1 MRIPACI
8 ASLALCWAAW
18 PARAQWS
25 TNPATYVTVRGGGH
39 YTNLCLAGDSRGGAY
54 FVWQETGAGDPR
66 IKVQRVT
73 AAGTLAWTN
82 PVDVSSSAN
91 QQLDPVAAGL
101 PDGSVMVGWRERI
114 PNTPQFIDVLMLQRI
129 DATGQWS
136 GPTGLALTPTN
147 WNCALL
153 QLASGGDG
161 AVLACWRDG
170 RVSADKYDLYA
181 ERVVGATGTKS
192 WNPFGYGVPVA
203 TNGTNQNPVI
213 IPSGPGAAIVGWEH
227 KVGPTFDIYAQRI
240 GTNGALEWVDG
251 GRLVC
256 DATNNQAR
264 LTMIPDGN
272 EGAFLAWDDARNSA
286 SNSLDVYVQR
296 ISRLGSRYWTF
307 NGIGVFTN
315 FLNNNTP
322 HLVYDGATGVIVSA
336 SEWDASF
343 TDCDITAQRLT
354 SAGSRL
360 WSAFQTNALGCGNH
374 QLGGAARGDA
384 HGQLVSRAR
393 RALGLRARPAR
404 RRGCACRPGCA
415 AWSGQADQVGA
426 DVAVAD
432 GAVVGAP
439 VVHHRVDVAERAL
452 PVCAART
459 RWWARSG
466 WCARRA
472 CRARPGRSTVQP
484 SAICSAGPQP
494 LTRLRRHMVTG
505 MPPRCGSAW
514 TSRRRG
520 NTR

>member
-1 MRIPACI
+1 MRISACI
-8 ASLALCWAAW
+8 ASLAICLAAG
-18 PARAQWS
+18 PTPAQWS
-25 TNPATYVTVRGGGH
+25 TNPAAYVTVRGGGV
-39 YTNLCLAGDSRGGAY
+39 YTNLCLAGDSQGGAY

-114 PNTPQFIDVLMLQRI
+114 PNAPQFIDVLMLQRI

-170 RVSADKYDLYA
+170 RVTSDKYDLYA
-181 ERVVGATGTKS
+181 ERVVGVTGTKT

-227 KVGPTFDIYAQRI
+227 KVGPAFDIYAQRI

-322 HLVYDGATGVIVSA
+322 QLVYDGATGVIVSA

-354 SAGSRL
+354 AGGSRL
-360 WSAFQTNALGCGNH
+360 WSADGMYLVYAADVQWPHVLCPD
-374 QLGGAARGDA
+374 GAGSCEPARERDGVHIDPSA
-384 HGQLVSRAR
+384 APGVLAWLVD
-393 RALGLRARPAR
+393 RALA
-404 RRGCACRPGCA
+404 
-415 AWSGQADQVGA
+415 
-426 DVAVAD
+426 
-432 GAVVGAP
+432 
-439 VVHHRVDVAERAL
+439 
-452 PVCAART
+452 
-459 RWWARSG
+459 
-466 WCARRA
+466 
-472 CRARPGRSTVQP
+472 
-484 SAICSAGPQP
+484 
-494 LTRLRRHMVTG
+494 
-505 MPPRCGSAW
+505 
-514 TSRRRG
+514 
-520 NTR
+520 